1 MNRNRIRAFALLVAA
16 ASLLL
21 NLPASAQDDLEEI
34 VVTGSYIARPA
45 DRPQPVQVLD
55 AQELLDEQKNSFA
68 EVFKDMTITNGSIAL
83 LNTENGTS
91 PTTSINLR
99 GVGPRGTLVLLNGKR
114 QTVDGSTGGGGTV
127 AVDINN
133 LTPSIMVERVEILT
147 DGASALYGSDAV
159 AGVVN
164 LITRDN
170 FEGAEVAVRG
180 LNTDRSGTSEFTVSG
195 VFGAQ
200 GENTSVVA
208 GFDYTDRDLLDVE
221 QLFDEDRLL
230 ISIQSSFGNPG
241 SLQPPSAMGAGGRF
255 PDPLC
260 GSEELGGGL
269 RAGIPVTGMGPG
281 RCGLLLSFG
290 RNIVSETERLVGL
303 ATIDHTFDDNLRAE
317 VEMGFAQG
325 RFARHSGYGFPISG
339 PRPVV
344 PATNPGIIA
353 ENARSGL
360 PIRDYALWYR
370 MGSPIQEAVTN
381 LSTQDTYRLTGS
393 LIGDIND
400 NWQWSAITTWSEN
413 DTVVIQ
419 GDTLA
424 DRLKLAL
431 NCQGLATR
439 DACWNPLGNAHL
451 ASPGDPHYNNP
462 ALFKWIFAERINS
475 GNAELTTL
483 DLVLTGSLGEL
494 PGGPTGIAVGAQV
507 RNQSFTIDWD
517 TLSNDGAFSFFSTPL
532 LDYEGDRDADALF
545 GEVVLFPAEDLEV
558 QLAARF
564 EDYGEVSSTDPKIG
578 VLWTPTDNLFF
589 RATAGTSFRVPG
601 ELQIFGATLGRGA
614 QATLG
619 GELIDARA
627 ITVGDPNLQPEQ
639 ADNLTLGFT
648 WDVTDN
654 FTLDVNYWSIDFQN
668 LVVAED
674 ATVLYN
680 QDIADG
686 TFNDPRIVLDPNA
699 GTPACPAPCNVVS
712 ELVAQD
718 IVRFELSYINQD
730 YLDTDG
736 VDFDLNWTFESGG
749 NDFGLGFQGTY
760 TLTYDLTSED
770 RVFRGVG
777 SHNSSNLGA
786 PTPEWMGIAR
796 FDWRRGDHYAR
807 ATLRHI
813 PSLFEDAPAAQGIT
827 EEFAY
832 TTLDLLYNYILPGGS
847 GTFTAGV
854 INVADEEIPR
864 KGQTFLTANT
874 LVHDP
879 RGRMFRVGA
888 NWGF

>member
-1 MNRNRIRAFALLVAA
+1 MNRNPTPGI
-16 ASLLL
+16 SLLGTMWCL
-21 NLPASAQDDLEEI
+21 LFVQPVLGQENLEEI
-34 VVTGSYIARPA
+34 VVTGSYIPRPA
-45 DRPQPVQVLD
+45 NRPQPVTVLN
-55 AQELLDEQKNSFA
+55 AQDLADEQKNSFA
-68 EVFKDMTITNGSIAL
+68 EIFKDMTITNGSITL
-83 LNTENGTS
+83 VNTENGTS

-114 QTVDGSTGGGGTV
+114 QTVDGSTGDQGTV

-133 LTPSIMVERVEILT
+133 LTPAIMVERAEILT

-164 LITRDN
+164 LITRRD
-170 FEGAEVAVRG
+170 FEGAEVAFRG
-180 LNTDRSGTSEFTVSG
+180 LNTDRSGTDEFTLSG
-195 VFGAQ
+195 IFGSQ
-200 GENTSVVA
+200 GENTRIVA

-221 QLFDEDRLL
+221 QLFDDDRLL

-241 SLQPPSAMGAGGRF
+241 SLQPPTATGPRGRV

-260 GSEELGGGL
+260 GSEELGGGGL
-269 RAGIPVTGMGPG
+269 RAGIRVPN

-303 ATIDHTFDDNLRAE
+303 ATVEHSLSDNLTAE

-325 RFARHSGYGFPISG
+325 RFARHSGFGFPIRN
-339 PRPVV
+339 PQPVV

-360 PIRDYALWYR
+360 PIADYKLWYR
-370 MGSPIQEAVTN
+370 MGSPIREAVTN
-381 LSTQDTYRLTGS
+381 LSEQDTYRVAASLTGD
-393 LIGDIND
+393 LNEA
-400 NWQWSAITTWSEN
+400 WQWTATGTWSEN
-413 DTVVIQ
+413 DTVVVQ

-424 DRLKLAL
+424 ERLSLAL
-431 NCQGLATR
+431 NCQGLASR
-439 DACWNPLGNAHL
+439 DACWNPLANNFL
-451 ASPGDPHYNNP
+451 ASPGDPEYNDP
-462 ALFKWIFAERINS
+462 ALFSWIFAERINS

-483 DLVLTGSLGEL
+483 DLVLTGQFGALA
-494 PGGPTGIAVGAQV
+494 GGPTGIAVGAQV

-532 LDYEGDRDADALF
+532 LDYRGDRDADALF
-545 GEVVLFPAEDLEV
+545 GEMVLFPTEDLEV

-564 EDYGEVSSTDPKIG
+564 EDYGEVDSTNPKIG
-578 VLWTPTDNLFF
+578 LLWTPADNLYF
-589 RATAGTSFRVPG
+589 RATAGSSFRVPG
-601 ELQIFGATLGRGA
+601 ELQIFGATLGRGPQA
-614 QATLG
+614 QLG

-627 ITVGDPNLQPEQ
+627 ITVGDPNLQPEE

-654 FTLDVNYWSIDFQN
+654 FTMDVNYWSIDFKN

-674 ATVLYN
+674 STVLYN

-686 TFNDPRIVLDPNA
+686 TFDDPRIVLDPNA
-699 GTPACPAPCNVVS
+699 GTPTCPAPCNVVS

-730 YLDTDG
+730 FLETDG
-736 VDFDLNWTFESGG
+736 VDFNFDWSFDSGG
-749 NDFGLGFQGTY
+749 NEFGLGFQGTY
-760 TLTYDLTSED
+760 TTTYELTSED
-770 RVFRGVG
+770 RVFDGAG
-777 SHNSSNLGA
+777 SHNSANLGA
-786 PTPEWMGIAR
+786 PTPEWMGILK

-807 ATLRHI
+807 ATVRHI
-813 PSLFEDAPAAQGIT
+813 PSLIEDAPAARGIT
-827 EEFAY
+827 EEFGY
-832 TTLDLLYNYILPGGS
+832 TTLDLLYNYILGNGS
-847 GTFTAGV
+847 GTVTAGI
-854 INVADEEIPR
+854 INAADEEIPR

-879 RGRMFRVGA
+879 RGRMFRFGV